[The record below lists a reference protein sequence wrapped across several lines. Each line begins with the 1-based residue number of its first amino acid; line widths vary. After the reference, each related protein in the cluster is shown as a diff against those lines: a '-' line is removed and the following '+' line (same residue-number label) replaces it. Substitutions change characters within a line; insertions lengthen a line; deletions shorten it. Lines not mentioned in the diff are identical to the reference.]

1 MSGPEMKKQAIHL
14 FFYSLLITFCFD
26 SNMFAQESHV
36 IDSLK
41 QKIKTLS
48 NDTSLS
54 YWYDALAKEYS
65 EINPDSGIS
74 YANHSLILAKKK
86 NKPEYQI
93 DALLSLGMIYRQRGE
108 FNTAL
113 NYLNKALTITQQKK
127 LKSDYLQQVY
137 SALNLVYTEQ
147 GNYTVGIEYGFKSL
161 HEIEKSGDTLTMALS
176 NNNIANTFFQ
186 IKQFEKAMKYYKI
199 ALAYAKKINHLY
211 GQALLTG
218 NIGSVYYE
226 MQKLDSAKIFFEQ
239 SLNLS
244 KKIDDVVG
252 EGTSYL
258 NLGSYYQITN
268 DNKTAIEYFFRSLK
282 IFEEMK
288 MQPNVADLYYN
299 IATSYLDLKEYKK
312 SEIYAQKSL
321 EIANKIES
329 YPHKE
334 QAHLALKNVFEK
346 MNNIREA
353 YYHYQEYITARDTI
367 YNEKNRKEQF
377 KSELIYEYDKKKY
390 TDSLDQVLLSKIQK
404 EELGRE
410 REKTETQKKLS
421 YTALLGFILMLL
433 LALFIYKGYKEK
445 KRSNKIISAQ
455 KNKVEIQKHEIEFQ
469 KSILE
474 TKNKEVTDSINYA
487 KHLQDAILPPLSQ
500 IKKHLPDSFILYQP
514 KDIVAG
520 DFYWMEI
527 VGNNI
532 LIAAAD
538 CTGHGVPG
546 AMVSVVCSNALNRA
560 VKEFG
565 IIEPGNILDKVR
577 ELVIETFEKS
587 ESEVKDGMDISLCM
601 INKNAKELKW
611 AGANNPLWIIRN
623 NELIEFKPNKQ
634 AIGKIDGPMPFT
646 THATSLQLN
655 DCIYIFTDGYA
666 DQFGGPKGKKF
677 KYSQLKDELI
687 FISQLAAEKQVEL
700 LINKIQKWKG
710 NLEQVDDIL
719 VIGIKL

>member
-1 MSGPEMKKQAIHL
+1 MKQRAIYF
-14 FFYSLLITFCFD
+14 FFYLLLIFFD
-26 SNMFAQESHV
+26 FDASSYAQEPHV

-48 NDTSLS
+48 NDTSFS
-54 YWYDALAKEYS
+54 YWYDVLAKEYS
-65 EINPDSGIS
+65 EINPDSAII
-74 YANHSLILAKKK
+74 YANHSLALAKKI

-93 DALLSLGMIYRQRGE
+93 DALLSLAMIYRHRGE

-113 NYLNKALTITQQKK
+113 NHLQNALAIATKHKIKGN
-127 LKSDYLQQVY
+127 YFEQVY
-137 SALNLVYTEQ
+137 SSLNLAYTEQ

-161 HEIEKSGDTLTMALS
+161 HEIEKTGDTLTMALS
-176 NNNIANTFFQ
+176 NNNLANTFFQ
-186 IKQFEKAMKYYKI
+186 IKQFEKAMKHYKI
-199 ALAYAKKINHLY
+199 ALTYAKKINHLY

-226 MQKLDSAKIFFEQ
+226 IRKLDSAKIYFEQ

-244 KKIDDVVG
+244 RKIDDVVG
-252 EGTSYL
+252 EATSYL
-258 NLGSYYQITN
+258 NLGSYYQITH
-268 DNKTAIEYFFRSLK
+268 DNKTAIDYFLKSLK

-288 MQPNVADLYYN
+288 MQPNIADLYYN
-299 IATSYLDLKEYKK
+299 IATSYLEMKEYKK
-312 SEIYAQKSL
+312 SENYAKKSL
-321 EIANKIES
+321 EIADQIES

-346 MNNIREA
+346 MKNMEQA
-353 YYHYQEYITARDTI
+353 YYHYKEYILARDTI
-367 YNEKNRKEQF
+367 YNEKNKKEQF
-377 KSELIYEYDKKKY
+377 KSELIYEYDKKRY
-390 TDSLDQVLLSKIQK
+390 TDSLGQVLLSKIQK
-404 EELGRE
+404 EELSRE
-410 REKTETQKKLS
+410 KEKTETQKKLS
-421 YTALLGFILMLL
+421 YTALIGFILMLL

-445 KRSNKIISAQ
+445 KRSNKIISEQ

-500 IKKHLPDSFILYQP
+500 IKEHLPDSFILYQP

-520 DFYWMEI
+520 DFYWME
-527 VGNNI
+527 VVDNNI

-565 IIEPGNILDKVR
+565 ILEPGKILDKVR
-577 ELVIETFEKS
+577 EFVIETFEKS
-587 ESEVKDGMDISLCM
+587 ESEVKDGMDISLCL
-601 INKNAKELKW
+601 INKNTNELKW
-611 AGANNPLWIIRN
+611 SGANNPLWIVRN
-623 NELIEFKPNKQ
+623 NELIELKPNKQ
-634 AIGKIDGPMPFT
+634 PIGKIDNPTPFT
-646 THATSLQLN
+646 TLVNKLQLK
-655 DCIYIFTDGYA
+655 DSIYLFTDGYA

-677 KYSQLKDELI
+677 KYSQLKEELI
-687 FISQLAAEKQVEL
+687 FISQLSAEKQAEL
-700 LINKIQKWKG
+700 LVNKIQNWKG
-710 NLEQVDDIL
+710 SFEQVDDIL

>member
-1 MSGPEMKKQAIHL
+1 MMKQRTTNLL
-14 FFYSLLITFCFD
+14 FYLLLIIFGFD
-26 SNMFAQESHV
+26 ANSYAQEPQV

-41 QKIKTLS
+41 QKIKTIS

-54 YWYDALAKEYS
+54 YWYDALAKEYA

-74 YANHSLILAKKK
+74 YANRSLILAKKI
-86 NKPEYQI
+86 NKLEYQV
-93 DALLSLGMIYRQRGE
+93 DAMISLSVIYRARGE
-108 FNTAL
+108 FNTAINDLQGAL
-113 NYLNKALTITQQKK
+113 NIAKINKLDSYYFERI
-127 LKSDYLQQVY
+127 Y
-137 SALNLVYTEQ
+137 SALNLAYTEQ

-161 HEIEKSGDTLTMALS
+161 HEIEKAGDTLTMALA

-199 ALAYAKKINHLY
+199 ALVYAKKINHLY

-226 MQKLDSAKIFFEQ
+226 MRKLDSAKIYFEQ

-244 KKIDDVVG
+244 KQINDVVG
-252 EGTSYL
+252 EATSYL
-258 NLGSYYQITN
+258 NLGSYYQITS
-268 DNKTAIEYFFRSLK
+268 DNKTAIEYFYKALK
-282 IFEEMK
+282 IFDDLK
-288 MQPNVADLYYN
+288 MQPSVADLYCN
-299 IATSYLDLKEYKK
+299 IAVSYFDLKDYKK
-312 SEIYAQKSL
+312 SEIFAQKSL

-334 QAHLALKNVFEK
+334 QAHLALKNAFEK
-346 MNNIREA
+346 MNNIEKA
-353 YYHYQEYITARDTI
+353 YYHYQEYITARDSI
-367 YNEKNRKEQF
+367 YNEKNKKEQF
-377 KSELIYEYDKKKY
+377 KSELIYEYDKKRY

-421 YTALLGFILMLL
+421 YTALAGFLLMLL

-445 KRSNKIISAQ
+445 QRSNKIISDQ

-487 KHLQDAILPPLSQ
+487 KRLQDAILPPLSQ
-500 IKKHLPDSFILYQP
+500 IKEHLPESFILYQP

-527 VGNNI
+527 VENNI

-546 AMVSVVCSNALNRA
+546 ALVSVVCSNALNRA

-565 IIEPGNILDKVR
+565 ILEPGKILDKVR

-587 ESEVKDGMDISLCM
+587 ESEVKDGMDISLCLL
-601 INKNAKELKW
+601 NKNTKELKW
-611 AGANNPLWIIRN
+611 AGANNPLWIVRK
-623 NELIEFKPNKQ
+623 NELIEFKSNKQ
-634 AIGKIDGPMPFT
+634 AIGKIDDPILFT
-646 THATSLQLN
+646 THTISWQQN
-655 DCIYIFTDGYA
+655 DCIYIFTDGLA
-666 DQFGGPKGKKF
+666 DQFGGPRGKKF
-677 KYSQLKDELI
+677 KYSQLKEELI
-687 FISQLAAEKQVEL
+687 MNSQETAEKQLEL
-700 LINKIQKWKG
+700 LMKRIQNWKG
-710 NLEQVDDIL
+710 NFEQVDDIL
-719 VIGIKL
+719 VIGMKI